1 MMIRRLSSARLD
13 KRAVTGT
20 AEGAARR
27 FTVSIEAW
35 RDEVMGDGQ
44 PARLQRGLALRRE
57 VLGVGHVD
65 AALAAMTEFT
75 RPIQE
80 YVTEACWGDV
90 WSRPGLDR
98 RTRSLVNLGM
108 LTALNRMTEFGVHV
122 RGARRNGCT
131 EQEIQ
136 EVLLQTAAY
145 CGAPAA
151 LEASRVAAKVLAEFR
166 AETGVPDGG
175 EQDGHAAAGATA
187 DPAPGS
193 AGVGGSVS

>member
-1 MMIRRLSSARLD
+1 
-13 KRAVTGT
+13 
-20 AEGAARR
+20 
-27 FTVSIEAW
+27 
-35 RDEVMGDGQ
+35 MGDGQ
-44 PARLQRGLALRRE
+44 PARLERGLELRRE
-57 VLGVGHVD
+57 VLGARHVD

-80 YVTEACWGDV
+80 YVTRTCWGDV

-98 RTRSLVNLGM
+98 RTRSLVNLAM

-131 EQEIQ
+131 EEEIQ

-151 LEASRVAAKVLAEFR
+151 LEAFRIAAKVLDEFR
-166 AETGVPDGG
+166 AETAAAADGGAPSAAAAPDG
-175 EQDGHAAAGATA
+175 AARDSA
-187 DPAPGS
+187 APDV
-193 AGVGGSVS
+193 AGVTGVVS